1 MRKILCLSLLM
12 GILHLQLFAQQT
24 KTVTGRILDE
34 SGSPVPNASILVKGQ
49 RIGTTSL
56 MDGSFQIKVSSDV
69 KELMVSSLSYTSQV
83 IPVGKI
89 QNAITVTLKASSVSL
104 SEVVITGYGSVKRA
118 DVTSSTVKVGGE
130 KLQNIPLSSPDQMLQ
145 GAAAGLRSV
154 SSSGQPGSN
163 QQIRIRGVGSFA
175 ASSQPLF
182 VVDGI
187 QINSGQLSR
196 NTSSSN
202 VLANMNSDDIES
214 ITVLKDASA
223 TAIYGARGSNGV
235 IVITTKRGKAGKT
248 QFRVSAEIGENRHGT
263 LPPAG
268 IPLRTPDWL
277 MLFKEGYAN
286 SWINNHPTD
295 ALSLAN
301 LKADTAA
308 LTYGDGTVNT
318 DWLGLLTRSGGQ
330 HQYNISASG
339 GDEKTKFF
347 LSGGYFKQEANVIGS
362 DLTRYTA
369 SLNLDHTVSKKLSLA
384 FNIQPSYTHQ
394 NTPLTGSSYFS
405 NPVSEIYFA
414 RPTSNPYNADGT
426 FNISRA
432 AKDFPSLYNPLYI
445 DANDIRSLNSVSA
458 NSKVEA
464 KYNILSNLSFTSR
477 IGLQYVNLEEYQ
489 YNNPN
494 HGDGFAAHGRGYAY
508 NERYFLYD
516 WTNQFDYK
524 AELLKSGDLTL
535 NAKLGY
541 EAISSKGYFV
551 TAASQNFPTSTLTAA
566 ANASTPTI
574 GSNNGTEYTIASVFG
589 NASLN
594 YKGKY
599 ILAGTLRRDGSS
611 RFSPTHEYGT
621 FPSGSIAWNVSKEDF
636 LAGTEWI
643 TDLKLRA
650 SYGVSGNA
658 EITNSTGEINN
669 YAWRQTLG
677 YGLNY
682 NGQPGGGFNNIGN
695 QNLQWESSKQTDI
708 GADASFLK
716 NRLNIT
722 VDYYK
727 KVIDKLI
734 FSAPTS
740 LTIGFST
747 INQNI
752 GAMENTGLEFT
763 VNATPLKVGNFN
775 WDMSFNI
782 TYNKNKVTEIVKGQT
797 QLISGQTIIKPGYDI
812 NTYYMREWA
821 GVNPDN
827 GDPLWYADSSHK
839 ATTNNYNSAAR
850 IITNKSISPK
860 YFGGFSNTFSYK
872 GVSLTADL
880 YYNFGN
886 YVYDGW
892 AAYFYDQINSAYGK
906 YAVNLERWQKP
917 GDITNVP
924 KPVYNSTS
932 NSSSISTRFLF
943 KGDYIRLR
951 NIAFGY
957 TLPSSITKQ
966 LHLTAFSVYVRGTN
980 LWTKNYDKN
989 LPFDPEQGTSGNT
1002 GGLNILYN
1010 KSLTAGIN
1018 IGF

>member
-1 MRKILCLSLLM
+1 MSKKLPLVLLL
-12 GILHLQLFAQQT
+12 GLISVQIWAQT
-24 KTVTGRILDE
+24 RIVSGKILDE
-34 SGSPVPNASILVKGQ
+34 AGNPVPNASLQVKGSKG
-49 RIGTTSL
+49 GTTSA
-56 MDGSFQIKVSSDV
+56 MDGSFKLNIPPQV
-69 KELMVSSLSYTSQV
+69 KEMMVTSVSFDKQI
-83 IPVGKI
+83 IPIG
-89 QNAITVTLKASSVSL
+89 QTPNAITVTLKATTGSL
-104 SEVVITGYGSVKRA
+104 SEIVITGYGSVKKA
-118 DVTSSTVKVGGE
+118 DITSATTKVDGS
-130 KLQNIPLSSPDQMLQ
+130 KLANIPLSSPDQMLQ

-154 SSSGQPGSN
+154 SSSGQPGAN
-163 QQIRIRGVGSFA
+163 QQIRIRGVGSYT

-187 QINSGQLSR
+187 QINSGDLSR
-196 NTSSSN
+196 NTSTTN

-214 ITVLKDASA
+214 LTILKDASA

-248 QFRVSAEIGENRHGT
+248 QFKVSAEAGQNYHGT
-263 LPPAG
+263 LPDAG

-277 MLFKEGYAN
+277 MLFKEGYVN
-286 SWINNHPTD
+286 SWMANRPSD
-295 ALSLAN
+295 PLSLAKF
-301 LKADTAA
+301 KADTAA
-308 LTYGDGTVNT
+308 LVYGDGSVDT
-318 DWLGLLTRSGGQ
+318 DWLGLLTRVGGQ

-339 GDEKTKFF
+339 GDEKTRFF
-347 LSGGYFKQEANVIGS
+347 LSGGYFKQEANIIGS
-362 DLTRYTA
+362 DLTRYSA
-369 SLNLDHTVSKKLSLA
+369 SLNLDHTVSKKLSIA
-384 FNIQPSYTHQ
+384 FNFQPTYSQQH
-394 NTPLTGSSYFS
+394 TPLTGSSYFS

-414 RPTSNPYNADGT
+414 RPTSNPYNTDGT
-426 FNISRA
+426 FNISRSS
-432 AKDFPSLYNPLYI
+432 KDFPTLYNPLYI
-445 DANDIRSLNSVSA
+445 DKNDIRSLNSVSA
-458 NSKVEA
+458 NSKLEV
-464 KYNILSNLSFTSR
+464 KYNILNNLSFSSR
-477 IGLQYVNLEEYQ
+477 MGLQYVNLEEYQ

-494 HGDGFAAHGRGYAY
+494 HGDGLAAHGRGYAY

-524 AELLKSGDLTL
+524 ADLVKSGDLTL

-551 TAASQNFPTSTLTAA
+551 TGASQNFPTATLTDA
-566 ANASTPTI
+566 ANAATPII
-574 GSNNGTEYTIASVFG
+574 GSNNETQYTIASVFG

-621 FPSGSIAWNVSKEDF
+621 FPSGSIAWNISKEDF
-636 LAGTEWI
+636 LANTEWI

-650 SYGVSGNA
+650 SYGTSGNA
-658 EITNSTGEINN
+658 EIGN

-695 QNLQWESSKQTDI
+695 RTLQWESSKQTDV
-708 GADASFLK
+708 GADASFFK
-716 NRLNIT
+716 NRLNVT

-740 LTIGFST
+740 LTTGFGS

-752 GAMENTGLEFT
+752 GAMENSGFEFT
-763 VNATPLKVGNFN
+763 VSATPLKTKDFT

-782 TYNKNKVTEIVKGQT
+782 TYNKNKVTDIVKGQT
-797 QLISGQTIIKPGYDI
+797 QLINGQFLVKPGYDI
-812 NTYYMREWA
+812 NTFYMREWA

-827 GDPLWYADSSHK
+827 GDGLWYADSAK
-839 ATTNNYNSAAR
+839 KGTTNNYNAAAR
-850 IITNKSISPK
+850 LITGKSASPK
-860 YFGGFSNTFSYK
+860 YFGGFSNTFNYK
-872 GVSLTADL
+872 GFSVTADL
-880 YYNFGN
+880 YYNYGN

-892 AAYFYDQINSAYGK
+892 SAYFYDQINSAYGK
-906 YAVNLERWQKP
+906 YAINLSRWQKA

-924 KPVYNSTS
+924 RQVYNATS

-951 NIAFGY
+951 NIALGY
-957 TLPSSITKQ
+957 TVPSSLTKK
-966 LHLTAFSVYVRGTN
+966 LSLTALSVYVRGTN

-989 LPFDPEQGTSGNT
+989 LPFDPEQGTVGNT

-1010 KSLTAGIN
+1010 KSFTAGIN

>member
-1 MRKILCLSLLM
+1 M
-12 GILHLQLFAQQT
+12 GFLTLHLNAQQT
-24 KTVTGRILDE
+24 KTVTGKVVDE
-34 SGSPVPNASILVKGQ
+34 AGNPIPNASIQVKGL
-49 RIGTTSL
+49 RVGTNSS
-56 MDGSFQIKVSSDV
+56 MDGSFEIKIARDV
-69 KELMVSSLSYTSQV
+69 KELMVSSVSYNNQL
-83 IPVGKI
+83 IPIGNT
-89 QNAITVTLKASSVSL
+89 QNAITVTLKTTTGSL
-104 SEVVITGYGSVKRA
+104 SEIVITGYGSVKKA
-118 DVTSSTVKVGGE
+118 DVTSSTVKVNGD
-130 KLQNIPLSSPDQMLQ
+130 KLSNIPLSSPDQMLQ
-145 GAAAGLRSV
+145 GAAAGVRSV
-154 SSSGQPGSN
+154 SSSGQPGAN
-163 QQIRIRGVGSFA
+163 QQIRIRGVGSYT

-187 QINSGQLSR
+187 QINSGDLSR
-196 NTSSSN
+196 NTSTSN
-202 VLANMNSDDIES
+202 ILANMNSDDIES

-248 QFRVSAEIGENRHGT
+248 QFKVSAEVGENRHGT
-263 LPPAG
+263 LPKAG
-268 IPLRTPDWL
+268 MPLRTADWL
-277 MLFKEGYAN
+277 MLFKEGYVN
-286 SWINNHPTD
+286 SWVAGHPND
-295 ALSLAN
+295 PLSLAK

-308 LTYGDGTVNT
+308 LVYGDGTVDT
-318 DWLGLLTRSGGQ
+318 DWLGLLTRAGGQ

-339 GDEKTKFF
+339 GDEKTRFF

-362 DLTRYTA
+362 DLTRYSA

-384 FNIQPSYTHQ
+384 LNFQPTYSKQ

-426 FNISRA
+426 YNIGRTSR
-432 AKDFPSLYNPLYI
+432 DFPTLYNPLYI

-458 NSKVEA
+458 NSKIEM
-464 KYNILSNLSFTSR
+464 KYNILDNLSFSSR
-477 IGLQYVNLEEYQ
+477 MGLQYVNMEEYQ

-494 HGDGFAAHGRGYAY
+494 HGDGLAAHGRGYAY

-516 WTNQFDYK
+516 WTNQLDYK
-524 AELLKSGDLTL
+524 ADLLKSGDLTL

-541 EAISSKGYFV
+541 EAISSKGYYV
-551 TAASQNFPTSTLTAA
+551 TAASQNFPTATLTHA
-566 ANASTPTI
+566 ANASTPLI
-574 GSNNGTEYTIASVFG
+574 GTNNETQYTIASVFG

-621 FPSGSIAWNVSKEDF
+621 FPSGSIAWNISREDF
-636 LAGTEWI
+636 LASAEFL

-650 SYGVSGNA
+650 SYGTSGNA
-658 EITNSTGEINN
+658 EIGN

-695 QNLQWESSKQTDI
+695 QTLQWESSKQTDI
-708 GADASFLK
+708 GVDASFFK

-740 LTIGFST
+740 LTIGFSSV
-747 INQNI
+747 NQNI
-752 GAMENTGLEFT
+752 GAMENTGMEFT
-763 VNATPLKVGNFN
+763 INATPVKTANFT

-782 TYNKNKVTEIVKGQT
+782 TYNKNKVTEIVKGQS
-797 QLISGQTIIKPGYDI
+797 QLINGQFLVKPGYDI

-827 GDPLWYADSSHK
+827 GDPLWYADSSK
-839 ATTNNYNSAAR
+839 KGTTNSYNGAAR
-850 IITNKSISPK
+850 LPTGKSASPK
-860 YFGGFSNTFSYK
+860 YYGGLSNTFSFK
-872 GVSLTADL
+872 GFSLTADF
-880 YYNFGN
+880 YYNYGN

-892 AAYFYDQINSAYGK
+892 SQYFYDQVNSSYGK
-906 YAVNLERWQKP
+906 YTDNLTRWQKP

-924 KPVYNSTS
+924 KQVYNATT
-932 NSSSISTRFLF
+932 NSSSLSTRFLF

-951 NIAFGY
+951 NISFGY
-957 TLPSSITKQ
+957 TAPSSFTKL
-966 LHLTAFSVYVRGTN
+966 LHLTALQAYVRGTN

-989 LPFDPEQGTSGNT
+989 LPFDPEQGTGGST

-1010 KSLTAGIN
+1010 KSFTAGIN
-1018 IGF
+1018 FGF